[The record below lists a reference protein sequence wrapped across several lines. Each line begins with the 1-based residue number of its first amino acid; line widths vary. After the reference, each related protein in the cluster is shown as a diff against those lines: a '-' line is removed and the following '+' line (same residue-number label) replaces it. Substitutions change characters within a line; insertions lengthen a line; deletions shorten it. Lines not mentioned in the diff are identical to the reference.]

1 MQGILTRGLPGMVRS
16 GGAASA
22 QRRFDIYVNA
32 YRTRLIDALRAN
44 YPVLHRALGMT
55 LLSLWHRPISRH
67 TLPAAPIS
75 AGSVISWTPLRVST
89 AIWFHTR
96 HWWI

>member
-44 YPVLHRALGMT
+44 YPVLHRALGDDAFE
-55 LLSLWHRPISRH
+55 SLAQAYI
-67 TLPAAPIS
+67 AAHPSSCTNI
-75 AGSVISWTPLRVST
+75 R
-89 AIWFHTR
+89 
-96 HWWI
+96 